1 MTSRFFQ
8 TLLRALPLLLA
19 LSAPALAGST
29 PLKVFVSIEPL
40 RYLAERVGGAHV
52 DVETMIAPGENPAT
66 FSPSPRKM
74 SRLQRARLFVY
85 VAVPSE
91 RSWLPRVRE
100 SYPDIRFVDA
110 REGIRLRRRGAAHH
124 GDEHGHDEL
133 DPHVWTSPIAAIRVA
148 ANIRNALIE
157 LDPAHRA
164 DYEAGYD
171 RLASELK
178 ALDQRIDALL
188 KDLPSR
194 RFMVFHPSWG
204 YFADRYGLTQLAIE
218 REGKS
223 PGIRQLGSLI
233 RQARQAG
240 IDTIFVQPQFS
251 RRDAETIARETGA
264 RVVAIDPLAHDIPA
278 SLLQLARTLARS
290 ARP

>member
-1 MTSRFFQ
+1 MTSRLLQ
-8 TLLRALPLLLA
+8 TLFRALPLLLA
-19 LSAPALAGST
+19 LSAPALAGSA

-85 VAVPSE
+85 VGVPSE

-100 SYPDIRFVDA
+100 SYPDIHFVDA
-110 REGIRLRRRGAAHH
+110 REGIRLRRHATAHH
-124 GDEHGHDEL
+124 GNEHGHDEL
-133 DPHVWTSPIAAIRVA
+133 DPHVWTSPIAAIRIA
-148 ANIRNALIE
+148 TNIRDALIE
-157 LDPAHRA
+157 LDPDHRA

-194 RFMVFHPSWG
+194 QFMVFHPSWG

-223 PGIRQLGSLI
+223 PGIRQLGRLI

-240 IDTIFVQPQFS
+240 IDTIIVQPQFS

-278 SLLQLARTLARS
+278 SLLRLARTLARS

>member
-1 MTSRFFQ
+1 MTSKPFQ
-8 TLLRALPLLLA
+8 TILHILLLLLA
-19 LSAPALAGST
+19 LSMPAMAGAT
-29 PLKVFVSIEPL
+29 PLKVLVSIEPL
-40 RYLAERVGGAHV
+40 RYLAERVGGPHV

-74 SRLQRARLFVY
+74 SRLQQARLFVH
-85 VAVPSE
+85 VGVPSE

-100 SYPDIRFVDA
+100 SYPNIRFVDA
-110 REGIRLRRRGAAHH
+110 RNGIRLRRREADHH
-124 GDEHGHDEL
+124 GDDHGHDEL
-133 DPHVWTSPIAAIRVA
+133 DPHVWTSPIAAIQIA
-148 ANIRNALIE
+148 ANIRDALIE

-164 DYEAGYD
+164 DYKAGHG

-178 ALDQRIDALL
+178 ALDRRIDGLL
-188 KDLPSR
+188 KDLRSR
-194 RFMVFHPSWG
+194 QFMVFHPGWG

-218 REGKS
+218 RKGKS
-223 PGIRQLGSLI
+223 PSIRQLGRLI

-240 IDTIFVQPQFS
+240 IDTIIVQPQFS

-264 RVVAIDPLAHDIPA
+264 RVVAIDPLAHDIPT
-278 SLLQLARTLARS
+278 SLLKLARTLAQS